1 MEYCICVLQCITA
14 GVCFFFFLYY
24 HVATML
30 LLFIIFKCTIF
41 KCPLCSLH
49 EMTWIS
55 YHYYYYFFEC
65 WKLYYQNKNKKLLSF
80 QKGPSWVWFISL
92 CVFCFLS
99 IIFFFCV
106 LLGSGGCE
114 IDWDNTAVVSRLSRD
129 HLSRL
134 FKKKKEVISVFFVAW
149 GSSGDKEVRMWVAV
163 RRTDLWIH
171 TTLKKERKKQKHQRF
186 RPHMQQYSH
195 TTM

>member
-1 MEYCICVLQCITA
+1 
-14 GVCFFFFLYY
+14 
-24 HVATML
+24 ML

-134 FKKKKEVISVFFVAW
+134 FKKKRSNICIFCCLRELGGQRSENVGGCEEDWPVNTHYI
-149 GSSGDKEVRMWVAV
+149 
-163 RRTDLWIH
+163 
-171 TTLKKERKKQKHQRF
+171 KERKKKTKASALQTTHATIQ
-186 RPHMQQYSH
+186 SH
-195 TTM
+195 NNVIIQ

>member
-1 MEYCICVLQCITA
+1 MYYSRCLLY
-14 GVCFFFFLYY
+14 FFLYY

-49 EMTWIS
+49 EMTWI
-55 YHYYYYFFEC
+55 YYDYYYFEC
-65 WKLYYQNKNKKLLSF
+65 WSYISETKELLSF

-92 CVFCFLS
+92 CVFCFLFFN
-99 IIFFFCV
+99 FFFCFW
-106 LLGSGGCE
+106 LGSGGCE
-114 IDWDNTAVVSRLSRD
+114 ITGTTQLLWSRISHD

-134 FKKKKEVISVFFVAW
+134 FKKKKEKKKSKYLYFFFFAQ
-149 GSSGDKEVRMWVAV
+149 GSSGSREVGIWVAG

-171 TTLKKERKKQKHQRF
+171 TTLKEN
-186 RPHMQQYSH
+186 
-195 TTM
+195 